1 MGNDRKGM
9 PMKPVVA
16 LMMQYS
22 ETVDG
27 AFDIDPGYLRLLEF
41 AGANVLTVDPSDD
54 DEYLL
59 SMLDRADGLLIPGGN
74 DIDPALYGGKT
85 LPGMDEPVPLRDH
98 AEATL
103 LRAAYERR
111 MPYLGVCR
119 GLQMMCV
126 LAGGNLYQQ
135 IADDVPGSL
144 DHWQKTPFAEPS
156 HEVRLLPGTPLHRI
170 LGRDSLPV
178 NSVHHQAVHEAG
190 DGVEIQ
196 AVAPDGVVEAAYRPD
211 REFFMAVQ
219 WHPEQTPADE
229 PSRRLAR
236 AFAEAC
242 DEYRRDRAA

>member
-1 MGNDRKGM
+1 
-9 PMKPVVA
+9 MKPIVA

-22 ETVDG
+22 ETVPG
-27 AFDIDPGYLRLLEF
+27 AFDVDPGYLRLLEF

-59 SMLDRADGLLIPGGN
+59 AMLDHADGLLIPGGN
-74 DIDPALYGGKT
+74 DIDPALYGGRQ

-103 LRAAYERR
+103 LRAAYDRH

-135 IADDVPGSL
+135 ITDDVPGAMN
-144 DHWQKTPFAEPS
+144 HWQRTPFDKPS
-156 HEVRLLPGTPLHRI
+156 HEVHVLPDTPLHRI
-170 LGRDSLPV
+170 LDRDTLPV
-178 NSVHHQAVHEAG
+178 NSVHHQAVHRPGE
-190 DGVEIQ
+190 GVKVQ
-196 AVAPDGVVEAAYRPD
+196 ATAPDGIIESAYRPD
-211 REFFMAVQ
+211 RDFFMAVQ

-229 PSRRLAR
+229 PSQRLAR
-236 AFAEAC
+236 AFAAAC
-242 DEYRRDRAA
+242 NMYRANR